1 MNAIRKALIC
11 VHRECSDFPVDRPKP
26 STAYPG
32 ALGPLPVS
40 QWVSPELHADIL
52 AIYAEGGVTYEDVA
66 RMTRVSAA
74 TVGRRVRRDRRE
86 RRAA

>member
-1 MNAIRKALIC
+1 MIGIRDAL
-11 VHRECSDFPVDRPKP
+11 RDAGMPVDHPPIP
-26 STAYPG
+26 SKTYPG
-32 ALGPLPVS
+32 ALGPLPMS
-40 QWVSPELHADIL
+40 QWVSPELDADIL